1 MELKKKPE
9 ANLEKRRGLFLVSGY
24 IVALALV
31 LVAFEWKT
39 YEKTVASLGQ
49 LEMED
54 IEQEEIP
61 ITEQEVTPPPPPPP
75 PPAPEIEIVEDDTE
89 IEEEVEIMDVEA
101 EMETAIEIFEA
112 PIEEEEEE
120 EAPEIFQIVEQMP
133 KYPGGDAELYKYI
146 NSQIKYPEIARE
158 NGLEDRITIRFVVDE
173 KGNVSQVT
181 VVRGKYDILNT
192 EAERVVK
199 MLKGFEPGR
208 QRGKP
213 VKVWYTLPVLFKLN

>member
-1 MELKKKPE
+1 MEVKKKPE
-9 ANLEKRRGLFLVSGY
+9 ANLEKRRGLFLASGY

-39 YEKTVASLGQ
+39 FEKTVSSLGT
-49 LEMED
+49 LEIED

-75 PPAPEIEIVEDDTE
+75 PPAPEIEIVEDDEE

-101 EMETAIEIFEA
+101 EMETKIEVFEA

-120 EAPEIFQIVEQMP
+120 AAPEIFTIVEEMP
-133 KYPGGDAELYKYI
+133 AYPGGDGALYSFI
-146 NSQIKYPEIARE
+146 SSQIKYPAIAVD
-158 NGLEDRITIRFVVDE
+158 NGLEDKVIVRFVVDE

-181 VVRGKYDILNT
+181 VARGKYDMLNE
-192 EAERVVK
+192 EALRVVK
-199 MLKGFEPGR
+199 QLKGFKPGK

-213 VKVWYTLPVLFKLN
+213 VKVWFTLPVVFQLR

>member
-9 ANLEKRRGLFLVSGY
+9 ANLEKRRGLFLTSGY
-24 IVALALV
+24 IVALAIV

-39 YEKTVASLGQ
+39 YEKSISSLGQ
-49 LEMED
+49 LEIED

-75 PPAPEIEIVEDDTE
+75 PPAPEIEIVEDDEE

-101 EMETAIEIFEA
+101 EMETVVEVFEA

-120 EAPEIFQIVEQMP
+120 AAPEIFQIVEEMP
-133 KYPGGDAELYKYI
+133 KYPGGDGALYGFI
-146 NSQIKYPEIARE
+146 GSQIKYPEIARE
-158 NGLEDRITIRFVVDE
+158 NGLEDKVIVRFVVDE

-181 VVRGKYDILNT
+181 VARGKYDLLNE
-192 EAERVVK
+192 EAVRVVK
-199 MLKGFEPGR
+199 LLKGFNPGK

-213 VKVWYTLPVLFKLN
+213 VKVWFTLPVVFQLK